1 MEFSENYL
9 DNMLGS
15 AIEFYNHNSIQQE
28 QEIPQSLENPN
39 QAINIF
45 TSCLKNEA
53 HRSFQQTTV
62 SKEPILYT
70 VNLDSENPGIV
81 VEVDKKE
88 SKIKIYNKTNCSQAK
103 PKKKR
108 KNYKNLEALQ
118 QDADKEFQKLIT
130 QQTEIAQKED
140 FKSNQKI
147 INQSEKEL
155 KKLNNQLSKLTTH
168 KQELEQQIS
177 QIDPQ
182 QINSKANQKI
192 IQKKNKISDQSS
204 SLSNDIDDCKQ
215 KLTPY
220 QEKVS
225 QYQQI
230 QELKKIEKQARKQQK
245 LEQKQQ
251 KLEQK
256 QQKLDEKQQK
266 LEQQQKLSQEQVT
279 ETNSDNSGQPTNND
293 TSLPGSDPKNSIM
306 PDNNLESIESHD
318 PPTDSLANS
327 DSNLAVPAKTPK
339 TKKKKL
345 NQIPKEEISDELFD
359 ILESYKNYQSET
371 VLESKVTDLNQVKLF
386 PSPIP
391 FNRHLKALEDCNPNP
406 LLLPILLY
414 GNTSCY
420 SEAVKIIHGPPGT
433 GKTSRLIKE
442 LIQLLDKNPQEKILL
457 CAPSNIGVLNL
468 YQRAV
473 SFGIHGCL
481 ILSNNK
487 IPSDCQLSSQK
498 SKDNIVFTTISMRFG
513 KLLDNIRF
521 TKIIMDEASQC
532 QEAWC
537 WGLLRREVN
546 QLIMAG
552 DPYQL
557 PSLVSETG
565 EKLKYNRSLMERLME
580 IKVPAELLD
589 VQRRMNP
596 LIAQFSNQHYYN
608 NQLKTD
614 YQHDFK
620 IVPIQII
627 NINGDEQKINN
638 SYQNSSEVERLNLEY
653 QNLKTIFEEVIVISP
668 YQAQCNLIKQ
678 INPEIT
684 VHTIDS
690 FQGKEAEAVIITTVR
705 SGKAVGFWNDY
716 RRLNVA
722 MTRAKHALR
731 IIGNISTWEQESGP
745 LNQLYHFGIN
755 HKIIN

>member
-108 KNYKNLEALQ
+108 KNYKNLEAVQ
-118 QDADKEFQKLIT
+118 QDADKELQKLIT
-130 QQTEIAQKED
+130 HQTEIAQKED

-155 KKLNNQLSKLTTH
+155 KKLNNQLSKLTSH
-168 KQELEQQIS
+168 KEELEQQIS

-251 KLEQK
+251 KLEQ
-256 QQKLDEKQQK
+256 
-266 LEQQQKLSQEQVT
+266 QQKLSQEQVT
-279 ETNSDNSGQPTNND
+279 ETNSDNSGQPTTND
-293 TSLPGSDPKNSIM
+293 TPLTGSDPKDSNP
-306 PDNNLESIESHD
+306 PDNNLDTIEIHD
-318 PPTDSLANS
+318 PSTNS
-327 DSNLAVPAKTPK
+327 PAICESNLEVPAKVPK
-339 TKKKKL
+339 AKKKKKL

-371 VLESKVTDLNQVKLF
+371 VLESKVTDLNQVKLY

-468 YQRAV
+468 YQRAI
-473 SFGIHGCL
+473 SFGIRGCL

-487 IPSDCQLSSQK
+487 IPSDCQLSNQK
-498 SKDNIVFTTISMRFG
+498 SKNNIVFTTISMRFG

-589 VQRRMNP
+589 VQRRMHP

-614 YQHDFK
+614 YHFDFK
-620 IVPIQII
+620 LPPIQII
-627 NINGDEQKINN
+627 NINGQEEKVNN
-638 SYQNSSEVERLNLEY
+638 SYHNLSEVEQLNQEY
-653 QNLKTIFEEVIVISP
+653 QLLKDIFKEVIVISP

-678 INPEIT
+678 NNPEIP

-690 FQGKEAEAVIITTVR
+690 FQGKEAEAVLITTVR
-705 SGKAVGFWNDY
+705 SGKTVGFWNDY

-722 MTRAKHALR
+722 MTRAKHILR
-731 IIGNISTWEQESGP
+731 IIGDISTWQLENGP
-745 LNQLYHFGIN
+745 LNQLYHFAVNNKLI
-755 HKIIN
+755 K